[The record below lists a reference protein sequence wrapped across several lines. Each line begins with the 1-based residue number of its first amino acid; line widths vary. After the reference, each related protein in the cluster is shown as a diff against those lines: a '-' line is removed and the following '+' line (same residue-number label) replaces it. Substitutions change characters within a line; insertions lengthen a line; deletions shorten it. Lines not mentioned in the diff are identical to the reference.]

1 MAELTDLVPVDDA
14 FIRTAIR
21 GLRAPEHHP
30 AFWTELSGELDAL
43 EVAMAPH
50 RAPVRAPAPVRVA
63 APEPEPAPV
72 PEPAPEAVVEPEPV
86 PVAAAAVHPPRREPL
101 RARPPAHAAPAGE
114 GERVRAF
121 VPAPEAPTTKRRP
134 VVHHDAAVVPHSLR
148 RSSNAVLLAVAVVAA
163 VVALV
168 AGLTL
173 VRQRSDAGGPS
184 PTEQPSA
191 DAAAASI

>member
-30 AFWTELSGELDAL
+30 AFWTELTGELDAV

-63 APEPEPAPV
+63 APEPEPVPV
-72 PEPAPEAVVEPEPV
+72 PEPAPEPVVELE

-121 VPAPEAPTTKRRP
+121 VPAPEAPTAKRRP
-134 VVHHDAAVVPHSLR
+134 VVHHDAAVVPQSLR
-148 RSSNAVLLAVAVVAA
+148 RSSNAILLAIAVVAA

-168 AGLTL
+168 AAVTL

-191 DAAAASI
+191 DAAAAPI